1 VPRSAWG
8 HAIFA
13 DDLRLEVGGKI
24 SIMGLYQ
31 IDMLFPTEFPIT
43 LAKLAIFVR
52 YFEERDAFKEDLT
65 LTVRVP
71 GSDEPL
77 LTSTI
82 RRQEIS
88 VPSYPYKDMVPDD
101 ERDLQLSIE
110 MPIVISPVI
119 IPKEGFMTVQMRVG
133 ETTTRL
139 GRLMMRKAR
148 PEELVN
154 FSGLTSTGH

>member
-1 VPRSAWG
+1 M
-8 HAIFA
+8 
-13 DDLRLEVGGKI
+13 
-24 SIMGLYQ
+24 SIMGMYQ

-43 LAKLAIFVR
+43 LAKLAIYVR

-82 RRQEIS
+82 HRKEIS

-101 ERDLQLSIE
+101 ERDLQLSFE
-110 MPIVISPVI
+110 MPILLSPVI

-139 GRLMMRKAR
+139 GRLMVRKAR

-154 FSGLTSTGH
+154 FTGLASTGQ